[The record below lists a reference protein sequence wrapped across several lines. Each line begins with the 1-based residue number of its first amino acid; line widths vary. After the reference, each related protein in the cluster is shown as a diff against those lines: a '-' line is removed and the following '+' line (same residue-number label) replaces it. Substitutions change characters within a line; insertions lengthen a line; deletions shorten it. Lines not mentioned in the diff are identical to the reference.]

1 MKESQNRNF
10 HWNPVLSAAVR
21 ILEALICHASKG
33 QEDDIGA
40 RDSDDYE
47 EHKTRLAKGGD
58 GEASKQLLSENES
71 IGI

>member
-1 MKESQNRNF
+1 MGGEQQGLVRA
-10 HWNPVLSAAVR
+10 LS
-21 ILEALICHASKG
+21 EANG
-33 QEDDIGA
+33 QPSSYDEDVGDAIKSEEDDIGA

-71 IGI
+71 IWI